1 VKEIVTNLEKSYED
15 SFNAFNELESKFE
28 NANYDEEFEDT
39 LSRKYE
45 EGYSDA
51 LSMVLSLIKNS
62 ICVTCNEVKDIEM
75 HGHCGACY
83 YGWTT
88 KKESAI

>member
-1 VKEIVTNLEKSYED
+1 MKELAKLKELHSY
-15 SFNAFNELESKFE
+15 SLGRFQELESAFDDE
-28 NANYDEEFEDT
+28 NYDEEYTDT
-39 LSRKYE
+39 LIRKYE

-51 LSMVLSLIKNS
+51 LAMVIEALEKS